1 MPTLPTGVVTFLFS
15 DIEASTRILEDHPSV
30 AGRALARHL
39 ELVAAEIAA
48 ADGVVFETVGDA
60 VYGAFDRPADALTAA
75 VAIQRATAA
84 EDWGEI
90 GALRV
95 RIAVHAGAV
104 ETRAT
109 TTSGRPSSNAPGS
122 RPWPT
127 APRRSPRR
135 RRGPSPRPG
144 SPTTSRSFRWAAIA

>member
-60 VYGAFDRPADALTAA
+60 VYGAFDRPANALTAA

-104 ETRAT
+104 ETRGDHYFGPALFECARLETLANGAQTITSAAT
-109 TTSGRPSSNAPGS
+109 
-122 RPWPT
+122 
-127 APRRSPRR
+127 
-135 RRGPSPRPG
+135 GPSPRPG
-144 SPTTSRSFRWAAIA
+144 SLTTSPSFRWAAIA